1 MIRFSF
7 GLRNQRATLGEA
19 VDSKLLPHE
28 AFPRGFVPLTPS
40 ACPSWSCAWFA
51 APVLRPPSDV
61 SDPKLGMISMSFIL
75 LLSRPKRPSHK
86 ASPTRVSSS
95 SKSLSVFWLRS
106 FSLFPEHR
114 FPAKTFLCCVPFSA
128 TLELP
133 PSSPSGCPVPSS
145 WSWRLSWCPVPS
157 VWGVP
162 LSSVWFSAVFAW
174 DEQFSRCPALSA
186 WTLWISSAFWSPAV

>member
-7 GLRNQRATLGEA
+7 GLRNQRAMSGEA
-19 VDSKLLPHE
+19 VDGKLLPHE
-28 AFPRGFVPLTPS
+28 AFPWGFVPLTPS

-61 SDPKLGMISMSFIL
+61 SDPKLGMISVSFIL

-145 WSWRLSWCPVPS
+145 
-157 VWGVP
+157 
-162 LSSVWFSAVFAW
+162 
-174 DEQFSRCPALSA
+174 
-186 WTLWISSAFWSPAV
+186 